1 MANVKGVYRTVC
13 LEKGVIMDAY
23 DLSEVMKYIEEED
36 AKFIRLAFRDAF
48 GVQKNISVMP
58 GQVPKA
64 FENGIAINARE
75 IAGFENSPHGLA
87 YLKPDS
93 DTLTVLPWR
102 PDRGKVLRMFC
113 DLYTADGEPFEL
125 DTRAILK
132 KAVEK
137 AEAAGIEFRFGS
149 ETEFYIFKKD
159 EDGNPTKEPLDEA
172 GYMDIAPLDR
182 CENIRREITLTIERM
197 GLTPERSHH
206 ERGPGQNEIDFHFG
220 KPLKAADQEITFK
233 MVVSTIADRNGLVAD
248 FSPMPLSDKPGN
260 GYHINIYATDSN
272 GRDVASYAA
281 AGIMDRIRDMTIF
294 LNPTEDSYIRFGN
307 STAPDKVSWSDDGD
321 AELMYV
327 GPYMGRIRAE
337 LRSPDAASNPYLVY
351 ALLIYAGLEGIEK
364 ELSLPENMSE
374 GAMLPKSR
382 KEAARIASES
392 EFVKSILPDDII
404 REYTL

>member
-1 MANVKGVYRTVC
+1 
-13 LEKGVIMDAY
+13 
-23 DLSEVMKYIEEED
+23 
-36 AKFIRLAFRDAF
+36 
-48 GVQKNISVMP
+48 
-58 GQVPKA
+58 
-64 FENGIAINARE
+64 
-75 IAGFENSPHGLA
+75 
-87 YLKPDS
+87 
-93 DTLTVLPWR
+93 
-102 PDRGKVLRMFC
+102 
-113 DLYTADGEPFEL
+113 
-125 DTRAILK
+125 
-132 KAVEK
+132 
-137 AEAAGIEFRFGS
+137 
-149 ETEFYIFKKD
+149 
-159 EDGNPTKEPLDEA
+159 
-172 GYMDIAPLDR
+172 MDIAPLDR

-364 ELSLPENMSE
+364 ELSLPENMNE
-374 GAMLPKSR
+374 GVMLPKSR